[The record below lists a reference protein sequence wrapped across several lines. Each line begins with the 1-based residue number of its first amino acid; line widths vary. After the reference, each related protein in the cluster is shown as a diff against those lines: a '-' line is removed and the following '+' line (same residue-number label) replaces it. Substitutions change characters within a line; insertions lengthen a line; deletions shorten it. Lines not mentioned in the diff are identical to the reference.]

1 MIQHGAGKIIGSKER
16 YIRYSVC
23 CIVAIIPILSWLGLH
38 SLTVDDDIEKIIREG
53 EERTAQLN
61 KKYEGMNLDAL
72 TNFQPE
78 LDTRSWE
85 GQTYTGFKVSSS
97 CDVFIAL
104 QCTLI
109 FVGNIQSGGPGWID
123 LGKRQAK
130 EVSYAVD
137 QYFSNAMKGN
147 QAPKD
152 DKPKIPKAPKQID
165 L

>member
-1 MIQHGAGKIIGSKER
+1 M
-16 YIRYSVC
+16 
-23 CIVAIIPILSWLGLH
+23 
-38 SLTVDDDIEKIIREG
+38 TVDDDIDKIIREG
-53 EERTAQLN
+53 EERTAVLN

-78 LDTRSWE
+78 LDTRTWE
-85 GQTYTGFKVSSS
+85 GQNYGGIKVSALRNIMVCLWSS
-97 CDVFIAL
+97 LSGRNTRV
-104 QCTLI
+104 
-109 FVGNIQSGGPGWID
+109 QSGGPGWID

-147 QAPKD
+147 QPPKD
-152 DKPKIPKAPKQID
+152 DKPKVPKAPKQID